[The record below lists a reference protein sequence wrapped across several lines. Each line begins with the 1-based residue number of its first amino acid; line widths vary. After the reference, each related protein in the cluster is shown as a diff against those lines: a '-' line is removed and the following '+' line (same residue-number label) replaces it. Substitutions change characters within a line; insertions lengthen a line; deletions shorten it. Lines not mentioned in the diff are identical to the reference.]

1 MKKIKNGL
9 INALA
14 LLVLTFSVA
23 ANANDISA
31 EIYVENDWLDASED
45 VLVYISL
52 TNHGKKPAKVL
63 KWYTAADGIEEN
75 LFRVSRDGQS
85 LRSGDED
92 WLPVD
97 AGATLS
103 AEVDI
108 ASAWKLSL
116 PGEYSLQLRNDISY
130 RLAEHSDSL
139 KIAAASCGVVRFL
152 IF

>member
-1 MKKIKNGL
+1 M
-9 INALA
+9 
-14 LLVLTFSVA
+14 
-23 ANANDISA
+23 
-31 EIYVENDWLDASED
+31 
-45 VLVYISL
+45 LVYISL

-63 KWYTAADGIEEN
+63 KWYTAADGIEKN

-108 ASAWKLSL
+108 SSAWKLSL
-116 PGEYSLQLRNDISY
+116 PGEYSLQLRNDISS

-139 KIAAASCGVVRFL
+139 KIVAASCGVVRFL